1 MKMTRQHFESVAK
14 VLKETG
20 ANNFQILCFAHEF
33 VNFNSNF
40 NLDKFLEASGYQ
52 EEETKERMLKHSIE
66 G

>member
-33 VNFNSNF
+33 TKFNSAF
-40 NLDKFLEASGYQ
+40 NLDKFLEASGY
-52 EEETKERMLKHSIE
+52 EEKETKERMLKHSAK
-66 G
+66 